1 MRFIV
6 LLILSS
12 LACAMPAQAQ
22 KLIEQVSDQIAVN
35 RAELG
40 GTLETLAHNSLM
52 TLEYAGPGG
61 VPERVQIG
69 AAELYWMAPASKDP
83 SVQYGAYAELRGNA
97 SVANSRLRING
108 EHAAMYPAIG
118 EFIWEGPIHFTPLAG
133 AGYDKQL
140 FDVSCAQGYLIVN
153 RVNVGRRT
161 RFSPY
166 AFENMLFWCEPGD
179 RIGTSIRY
187 QEP

>member
-1 MRFIV
+1 MRLTLLLV
-6 LLILSS
+6 LSCLVW
-12 LACAMPAQAQ
+12 AAPVNAQ
-22 KLIEQVSDQIAVN
+22 KLIEQVSDQITVN
-35 RAELG
+35 RADHG
-40 GTLETLAHNSLM
+40 GALETLARNSLM
-52 TLEYAGPGG
+52 TLEYEGPGAM
-61 VPERVQIG
+61 VEQIQIG
-69 AAELYWMAPASKDP
+69 ASELYWMAPASKDQAI
-83 SVQYGAYAELRGNA
+83 QYGAYAELRGNA
-97 SVANSRLRING
+97 SVANSRLRITG
-108 EHAAMYPAIG
+108 QYAAMYPALG
-118 EFIWEGPIHFTPLAG
+118 EFIWEGPLHFTPLTG

-140 FDVSCAQGYLIVN
+140 FDVSCAQGYLIIN